1 MSRSVRR
8 AARWAP
14 LRAMPLVLSVVALVA
29 FASLLV
35 PRPLNA
41 WGDHGHRLIGLVAA
55 TTMPADMPAF
65 FREAAPRL
73 AYLNPEPDRWK
84 NRAER
89 QRDPALEGG
98 SSPEHFI
105 DSDLVTSEQ
114 LARAL
119 AARDRWGFA
128 DSLRA
133 FGVSPQVMGVLPFTM
148 LEYVSRLR
156 NSFRLWRVAPDS
168 TVRAWIEQR
177 IIDDAGLL
185 GHYVADGSNPHHT
198 TKHFNGWVGENPR
211 GYTTDA
217 RFHGRFESQFVQAHV
232 KEADLRAAATAA
244 PQVFD
249 NVRGAVVT
257 YLQRTNQ
264 YVDSLYALDTATP
277 FREESATPEQKAFAV
292 SRMAAGATMLRDLW
306 YTAWVTSAR
315 P

>member
-8 AARWAP
+8 PARGAHRHAVAR
-14 LRAMPLVLSVVALVA
+14 LLSALALVA
-29 FASLLV
+29 FASVLV

-89 QRDPALEGG
+89 QLDPALDGG

-119 AARDRWGFA
+119 AARDRWAFA
-128 DSLRA
+128 DSLRGY
-133 FGVSPQVMGVLPFTM
+133 GVSPQVMGVLPFTM
-148 LEYVSRLR
+148 LEYLSRLR
-156 NSFRLWRVAPDS
+156 TAFRLWRVAPDS

-177 IIDDAGLL
+177 IIDDAGIL
-185 GHYVADGSNPHHT
+185 GHFVADGSNPHHT
-198 TKHFNGWVGENPR
+198 TKHFNGWVGENPK
-211 GYTTDA
+211 GYTTDT

-244 PQVFD
+244 PQVFAD
-249 NVRGAVVT
+249 VRGAVVT
-257 YLQRTNQ
+257 YLQRTHQ